1 MACTPEKREVTV
13 SERELLL
20 IWNSL
25 LHEFVWI
32 IYIILKKLITVDD
45 N

>member
-1 MACTPEKREVTV
+1 MACTPEKREVTD

-32 IYIILKKLITVDD
+32 IHNNLKKLTTVND

>member
-1 MACTPEKREVTV
+1 MACTPEKREVTD

-20 IWNSL
+20 IWDSL
-25 LHEFVWI
+25 LYEFVWI
-32 IYIILKKLITVDD
+32 IHIILKKLITVDD